1 MSYAILLLPVLFL
14 FTGLPVAIALGLG
27 AIIAAYI
34 YLGPAAL
41 IMAPQVMFSS
51 VNSFLFVAIPV
62 FVLMSEI
69 LSRGGIGEILFETAN
84 TWLRHLPGGLAV
96 STVATAAALGSV
108 TGSSIADMASIA
120 IVAIPAMLSRG
131 YERKFVYGLVCTS
144 GTLAILIPPSIP
156 MILYGAITN
165 ESVGKLFIAGIVP
178 GVLLAVI
185 LSVYAMIACS
195 RSSVYT
201 RLPAA
206 SWPERWAQTRKAA
219 WGLLLP
225 PIVIGGMY
233 LGIFTPTEAAAVG
246 TAYALFLCI
255 AIYRGKL
262 TLKAMGEILLSTMM
276 TTSMVVL
283 VTAGALVYGN
293 LVTVMQVPQ
302 ELVRLVVRW
311 NLTPG
316 EFVVCVMAL
325 LFLLGCVM
333 EVISIIFITIPILFP
348 AMVALGIDPIWFGVI
363 FTVNMMIAQI
373 TPPVGILLFVMVSIS
388 KRPIEEV
395 IRGVTPFVVLL
406 ILYLVFLILVPD
418 VSLSLTRY
426 VK

>member
-1 MSYAILLLPVLFL
+1 MSYAILLVPLLFL
-14 FTGLPVAIALGLG
+14 FTGLPVGIALGLG
-27 AIIAAYI
+27 AIIAG
-34 YLGPAAL
+34 YLHLGSTAL
-41 IMAPQVMFSS
+41 IMAPQAMFSS

-69 LSRGGIGEILFETAN
+69 LSRGGIGEILYETAN

-108 TGSSIADMASIA
+108 TGSSIADMASLA
-120 IVAIPAMLSRG
+120 IVAIPAMLARG

-156 MILYGAITN
+156 MILYGAITS
-165 ESVGKLFIAGIVP
+165 ESVGKLFIAGMIP
-178 GVLLAVI
+178 GILLALT
-185 LSVYAMIACS
+185 LSAYAMVACS
-195 RSSVYT
+195 RASVYT
-201 RLPAA
+201 RLPRA
-206 SWPERWAQTRKAA
+206 SWSERIAQTRKAA

-233 LGIFTPTEAAAVG
+233 TGLFTPTEAAAVG
-246 TAYALFLCI
+246 TAYALFLCTV
-255 AIYRGKL
+255 IYKTGL
-262 TLKAMGEILLSTMM
+262 TVRAMGEMLISTMM

-293 LVTVMQVPQ
+293 LITVMQVPQ
-302 ELVRLVVRW
+302 DIVRLVVGW
-311 NLTPG
+311 ELSTG
-316 EFVVCVMAL
+316 QFMLCVMLL

-333 EVISIIFITIPILFP
+333 EVISIILITIPILFP
-348 AMVALGIDPIWFGVI
+348 TIVALGIDPIWFGVI

-373 TPPVGILLFVMVSIS
+373 TPPVGILLFVMASIS
-388 KRPIEEV
+388 KQPIEEV
-395 IRGVTPFVVLL
+395 IRGVSPFIVILVLYLGLL
-406 ILYLVFLILVPD
+406 IMFPGI
-418 VSLSLTRY
+418 SLSLTRY

>member
-1 MSYAILLLPVLFL
+1 MSYAILLVPLLFL
-14 FTGLPVAIALGLG
+14 FTGLPVGIALGLG
-27 AIIAAYI
+27 ALVAGYL
-34 YLGPAAL
+34 YLGTTAL

-69 LSRGGIGEILFETAN
+69 LSKGGIGEILYETAN

-108 TGSSIADMASIA
+108 TGSSIADMASVA
-120 IVAIPAMLSRG
+120 IVAIPAMLARG

-165 ESVGKLFIAGIVP
+165 ESVGKLFIAGMVP
-178 GVLLAVI
+178 GILLAVI
-185 LSVYAMIACS
+185 LSIYAMVACS
-195 RSSVYT
+195 RASVYT
-201 RLPAA
+201 RLPPA
-206 SWPERWAQTRKAA
+206 SWSERIAQTRKAA

-233 LGIFTPTEAAAVG
+233 VGVFTPTEAAAVG
-246 TAYALFLCI
+246 TAYALFLCTF
-255 AIYRGKL
+255 IYRTGL
-262 TLKAMGEILLSTMM
+262 TLRALGEILLSTMM

-293 LVTVMQVPQ
+293 LITVMQVPQ
-302 ELVRLVVRW
+302 EIVRLVVR
-311 NLTPG
+311 LDLSSG
-316 EFVVCVMAL
+316 EFLVCVMIL
-325 LFLLGCVM
+325 LFLLGCIM

-348 AMVALGIDPIWFGVI
+348 AIVALGIDPIWFGVI

-373 TPPVGILLFVMVSIS
+373 TPPVGILLFVMVSLS

-395 IRGVTPFVVLL
+395 IRGVAPFIVLL
-406 ILYLVFLILVPD
+406 VLYLALLILVPD
-418 VSLSLTRY
+418 ISLWLTKY